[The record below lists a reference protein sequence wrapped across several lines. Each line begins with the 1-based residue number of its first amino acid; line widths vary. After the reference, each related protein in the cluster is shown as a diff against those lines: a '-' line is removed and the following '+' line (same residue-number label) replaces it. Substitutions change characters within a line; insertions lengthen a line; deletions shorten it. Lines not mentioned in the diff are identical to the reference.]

1 MLSRLIY
8 SIEVNKLKREPIR
21 HHYIPQFILRNFCDE
36 RGLLNYFDVAT
47 NEVTLCEPRDVFME
61 RNLYRDEINC
71 AENPTKI
78 ETDLA
83 KFEREISQI
92 IKEKFL
98 VGDKIV
104 LTKEEDEKIKLFFF
118 IMGFRSH
125 NTMLQFSEGLTKESV
140 EMYSR
145 YQKNGN
151 FQDTWRRNLGYLVNC
166 RSGEDVLNHKD
177 IDEPIKYFMMRDVF
191 GIAGLYLVVAEKG
204 EGPSFIVGDA
214 YPTEVTGTTIQ
225 GIQLPMYTINPISP
239 NRVILVVGN
248 GVEGTP
254 RQVLGFRQTVLYK
267 PQWNVQEESITMR
280 VKKLYPEEVQEIN
293 RSIANAVKKGFV
305 FQRDKISENILLEKK
320 NKHLSFMKE

>member
-1 MLSRLIY
+1 MFSKLIY
-8 SIEVNKLKREPIR
+8 SIGVNKLKREPIR

-47 NEVTLCEPRDVFME
+47 HEVTLCEPRDVFME

-71 AENPTKI
+71 VENPTKI

-98 VGDKIV
+98 MGDKIV

-166 RSGEDVLNHKD
+166 RSGEEVLNHKD
-177 IDEPIKYFMMRDVF
+177 IDEPIKIFMMRDVL
-191 GIAGLYLVVAEKG
+191 GLLGLYLVVAERR
-204 EGPSFIVGDA
+204 EGPGFIVGDA
-214 YPTEVTGTTIQ
+214 YPTAVTGTTIQ
-225 GIQLPMYTINPISP
+225 GVQLPMYSINPISP
-239 NRVILVVGN
+239 NRIILVVGN
-248 GVEGTP
+248 GVEAAP
-254 RQVLGFRQTVLYK
+254 RHVLGFRQTILYK

-280 VKKLYPEEVQEIN
+280 VKKLYSEEVQEIN
-293 RSIANAVKKGFV
+293 RSIASAVKKGFV
-305 FQRDKISENILLEKK
+305 FKSNKLLTDISLK
-320 NKHLSFMKE
+320 

>member
-1 MLSRLIY
+1 M
-8 SIEVNKLKREPIR
+8 KREPIR
-21 HHYIPQFILRNFCDE
+21 HHYIPQFILRNFCNE
-36 RGLLNYFDVAT
+36 KGLLNYYDKTT
-47 NEVTLCEPRDVFME
+47 NEITLCEPRGIFME

-98 VGDKIV
+98 VGDKII
-104 LTKEEDEKIKLFFF
+104 LTKEEDEKVKLFFF

-177 IDEPIKYFMMRDVF
+177 IDDPIKFFMRRDVF
-191 GIAGLYLVVAEKG
+191 GLAGLYLVVAEKR
-204 EGPSFIVGDA
+204 EGASFIMGDA
-214 YPTEVTGTTIQ
+214 YPTEVTGTTVQ
-225 GIQLPMYTINPISP
+225 GIQLPMYSINPISP
-239 NRVILVVGN
+239 DRVILVVGN
-248 GVEGTP
+248 GAEGTP
-254 RQVLGFRQTVLYK
+254 RQVLGFRQTILYK
-267 PQWNVQEESITMR
+267 PQWIAGEKSITMR

-305 FQRDKISENILLEKK
+305 FRRDESLAGIVLKGE
-320 NKHLSFMKE
+320 

>member
-1 MLSRLIY
+1 MFSKLIH
-8 SIEVNKLKREPIR
+8 SIGVNKLKREPIR

-47 NEVTLCEPRDVFME
+47 NEVTLCDPRDVFMA

-125 NTMLQFSEGLTKESV
+125 NTLLQFSEGLTKESV
-140 EMYSR
+140 KMYSQ

-151 FQDTWRRNLGYLVNC
+151 FEDTWRRNLGYLVNC
-166 RSGEDVLNHKD
+166 RSGEEVLNHKD
-177 IDEPIKYFMMRDVF
+177 IDEPIKIFMMRDVL
-191 GIAGLYLVVAEKG
+191 GLLGLYLVVAERR
-204 EGPSFIVGDA
+204 EGPGFIVGDA
-214 YPTEVTGTTIQ
+214 YPTAVTGTTIQ
-225 GIQLPMYTINPISP
+225 GVQLPMYSINPISP
-239 NRVILVVGN
+239 NRIILVVGN
-248 GVEGTP
+248 GVEAAP
-254 RQVLGFRQTVLYK
+254 RHVLGFRQTILYK

-293 RSIANAVKKGFV
+293 RSIANAVKNGFV
-305 FQRDKISENILLEKK
+305 FQRD
-320 NKHLSFMKE
+320 